1 MTSLPENI
9 NFGNPNAY
17 PTNFPQLDTYNQP
30 SDNKSTNTEGDDKK
44 QENKT
49 SDTSDK
55 IANFL
60 NIKST
65 TILTFA
71 IAIAIGFG
79 IKDLFNSMV
88 TNVLQPSLFA
98 LILMLDKNDYLPI
111 TASLREKNLQIDISK
126 LLGSILVLKLIVGFT
141 YLMYIYSNI
150 LNPLILI

>member
-1 MTSLPENI
+1 MSSLPENI

-17 PTNFPQLDTYNQP
+17 PTNFPQLDTFNQIP
-30 SDNKSTNTEGDDKK
+30 DNKSNKIEGDDNKL
-44 QENKT
+44 ENKT
-49 SDTSDK
+49 SDTSHK
-55 IANFL
+55 ITNFL

-79 IKDLFNSMV
+79 IKDLLNAMV
-88 TNVLQPSLFA
+88 MNILQPSLVA

-126 LLGSILVLKLIVGFT
+126 FLGSLLVLKLIVGST

-150 LNPLILI
+150 LNPLKVF

>member
-1 MTSLPENI
+1 MSSFPENI

-17 PTNFPQLDTYNQP
+17 PTNFPQLDTFNQIP
-30 SDNKSTNTEGDDKK
+30 DNKSTKIEGDDKK

-55 IANFL
+55 ITNFL

-79 IKDLFNSMV
+79 IKDLLNSIAYCIYYTFIPNIQWDELGGIKE
-88 TNVLQPSLFA
+88 TNKIQ
-98 LILMLDKNDYLPI
+98 
-111 TASLREKNLQIDISK
+111 Q
-126 LLGSILVLKLIVGFT
+126 
-141 YLMYIYSNI
+141 
-150 LNPLILI
+150 